1 MHENYGG
8 IMNLSVT
15 QKFVFTI
22 VLLLLVSSGAIYFVS
37 TYYYSKPL
45 TEVLNG
51 KVVEAQKHFT
61 TITDAV
67 KRELFDKSA
76 LSTKYNGLDVAI
88 ANKDVIAISK
98 LATDIMKATGT
109 SIVTITDEKGNIL
122 KRAHSSK
129 TGDSIANQDSIIAA
143 LKGNANTSLVLGVA
157 APSFRASTPVYYNGN
172 MVGTISVG
180 NAITNTN
187 FFDWLSNFLHAE
199 VTFFTNDTRTMTTLK
214 NAQGARIIGTTLDN
228 QVIKKQ
234 VLSEGKVFF
243 GNNTIQGVEYLS
255 AYWPA
260 KNLSGKIV
268 GMWFIGLPISDV
280 LKTEKMAQIS
290 TLGIATAVLVIMLA
304 IAIFI
309 GIKLSSPIRKIATY
323 AAAVAKGEEANINI
337 NSNDEYGL
345 LAHGLEDM
353 VQKLKRQSFW
363 YESILNCIPSPL
375 AAMDKDRN
383 FIFVNSGV
391 CNMLGKKPEELIG
404 LPCYNWGATI
414 CRTENCAIESCEKGI
429 NSVNFEQPGL
439 GYFRAMA
446 ARLYDNEGQ
455 HVGYVDMV
463 FDRNQEVQ
471 LLNNAEKALTDGRHD
486 AANQL
491 ESIVEN
497 IATASDELTS
507 QITISKQGSEV
518 VSMRMT
524 ETATAMDEMNSTVL
538 EVAKNSNNSAELAE
552 ATKQK
557 STESA
562 KVIKQCETTMLR
574 LREESIEIRSG
585 MSELANH
592 AQSINAVM
600 SVISDIADQTNL
612 LALNAAIEAARAGE
626 AGRGFAV
633 VADEVRKLA
642 EKTMTSTADV
652 SNAITA
658 IQQSTET
665 NVRQIDATVKSIE
678 EATELAINSGDALN
692 GILHMA
698 EESADG
704 IRAIATAS
712 EEQSAT
718 SDEIAS
724 SISEVANVV
733 NENTNAMQ
741 EASNAVSLL
750 SDQSHKLSELIEE
763 LKK

>member
-1 MHENYGG
+1 MNYGG
-8 IMNLSVT
+8 IMKSVT

-22 VLLLLVSSGAIYFVS
+22 VLLLLVSTGAVFFVS
-37 TYYYSKPL
+37 AYYYSKPL
-45 TEVLNG
+45 EQALNG
-51 KVVEAQKHFT
+51 KITEAQQHFT
-61 TITDAV
+61 AITDAV
-67 KRELFDKSA
+67 KRELLDKSA
-76 LSTKYNGLDVAI
+76 LSAKYDGLDVAM
-88 ANKDVIAISK
+88 ALKDVESVVELGAE
-98 LATDIMKATGT
+98 IMKTTAA

-122 KRAHSSK
+122 TRAHSKK
-129 TGDSIANQDSIIAA
+129 TGDSIIHQDSIIDA
-143 LKGNANTSLVLGVA
+143 LKGNANTSLVMGVA
-157 APSFRASTPVYYNGN
+157 ASSFRASSPVYYNGKI
-172 MVGTISVG
+172 VGTISIG
-180 NAITNTN
+180 NAITNTD
-187 FFDWLSNFLHAE
+187 FFNWLSNFLHAE
-199 VTFFTNDTRTMTTLK
+199 VTFFAGDKRLMTTLK
-214 NAQGARIIGTTLDN
+214 DAQGKLIVGTTLDN
-228 QVIKKQ
+228 QAIKNQ
-234 VLSEGKVFF
+234 VLNEGKVYF
-243 GNNTIQGVEYLS
+243 GNNTILNVEYLS
-255 AYWPA
+255 SYWPA
-260 KNLSGKIV
+260 KNLSGKII
-268 GMWFIGLPISDV
+268 GMWFIGLPVSDV
-280 LKTEKMAQIS
+280 LKTKDAAFMS
-290 TLGIATAVLVIMLA
+290 TIAIAGAVIALMLA

-309 GIKLSSPIRKIATY
+309 CIKLSSPIKKIATY
-323 AAAVAKGEEANINI
+323 ASAVAKGDEDAQINI
-337 NSNDEYGL
+337 ETNDEYGIL
-345 LAHGLEDM
+345 SHSIQDM

-446 ARLYDNEGQ
+446 ARLYDNEGN
-455 HVGYVDMV
+455 HAGYVDMV

-471 LLNNAEKALTDGRHD
+471 LLNDAEKALADGRHD

-491 ESIVEN
+491 ENIVEN
-497 IATASDELTS
+497 IATASEQLTS
-507 QITISKQGSEV
+507 QIAISTQGSETA
-518 VSMRMT
+518 SMRMT

-552 ATKQK
+552 ETKVK
-557 STESA
+557 SSESA
-562 KVIKQCETTMLR
+562 QVIKQCETTMLR

-585 MSELANH
+585 MSELADH

-652 SNAITA
+652 SNAIIA
-658 IQQSTET
+658 IQQSTEI

-678 EATELAINSGDALN
+678 EATELAISSGEALA

-724 SISEVANVV
+724 SIAEVANVV
-733 NENTNAMQ
+733 NDNTNAMQ
-741 EASNAVSLL
+741 EATNAVNLL
-750 SDQSHKLSELIEE
+750 SSQSQKLSELIEE